1 MSRLI
6 KIVLAV
12 SSGVM
17 LSLAWLGFPGWMLFA
32 AFLPLLALEDLY
44 ISREGKRAYFS
55 LWGYVFITFL
65 IWNGFTTWWII
76 HATPVGAF
84 LAIVANTFL
93 MTFFFMTAHWVR
105 RHSSARLGYLAMVTF
120 WITFEY
126 CHFHWDIEWPWLI
139 LGNGFANDVKII
151 QWYSVTGALGGSVWI
166 WLVNI
171 WLYLHM
177 KKFAGTGWSPK
188 LSRSLAGL
196 ALLVIIPMVISLIQY
211 FNYEEKSDP
220 RKVLIIQPNI
230 DPYSETHDEGAMNNK
245 LNKFIQLTKAHLQA
259 GTDYIVGPETVFEQD
274 WNEARL
280 EEYPA
285 VRSLK
290 ELTFGDHHRALVIG
304 ASTYSFYPAGAQQ
317 PTATAR
323 KTRDGVFYDVF
334 NTAIFMDNSGVL
346 QTYHKSILVAGVEK
360 MPFRKSLRFL
370 DEMVI
375 NLGGTNGSLGIQDE
389 PENFNSGNGD
399 KIAPAICYESVFGGY
414 LTEFIRKGGGVI
426 FIITNDG
433 WWKNTPGY
441 RQHFSFAR
449 LRAIEMRRSIVR
461 SANTGISGIINQR
474 GDIVVQSS
482 WWVEGAVTGEIN
494 MNHRL
499 TLYARYGDYLGRIA
513 AFGAVLIL
521 LALISTTVLRKIKN
535 RINPNCVKPR

>member
-6 KIVLAV
+6 KIALAV

-17 LSLAWLGFPGWMLFA
+17 LSLAWLGMPGWILFA
-32 AFLPLLALEDLY
+32 AFLPLLTLEDIYLA
-44 ISREGKRAYFS
+44 REGKRAYFS
-55 LWGYVFITFL
+55 LWGYVFLTFL
-65 IWNGFTTWWII
+65 IWNGLTTWWII

-93 MTFFFMTAHWVR
+93 MAFFFMAAHWVR
-105 RHSSARLGYLAMVTF
+105 RHSASSPGYLVMF
-120 WITFEY
+120 ILWITFEY
-126 CHFHWDIEWPWLI
+126 CHFHWDIEWPWLM
-139 LGNGFANDVKII
+139 LGNGFANDIKII
-151 QWYSVTGALGGSVWI
+151 QWYSVTGTLGGSIWI

-171 WLYLHM
+171 WLFLLI
-177 KKFAGTGWSPK
+177 KNFAGYGWSPK

-196 ALLVIIPMVISLIQY
+196 VLVVAIPMVISLVQY

-220 RKVLIIQPNI
+220 RKVLIVQPNI

-245 LNKFIQLTKAHLQA
+245 LNKFIELTKAHLQA

-285 VRSLK
+285 VRALK

-304 ASTYSFYPAGAQQ
+304 ASTYTFYPPGSQQ
-317 PTATAR
+317 PTPTAR
-323 KTRDGVFYDVF
+323 KTRDGVYYDVY
-334 NTAIFMDNSGVL
+334 NTAIFMDNSGVI
-346 QTYHKSILVAGVEK
+346 QTHHKSILVAGVEK
-360 MPFRKSLRFL
+360 MPFRKALKFL

-375 NLGGTNGSLGIQDE
+375 NLGGTTGSLGIQAE

-414 LTEFIRKGGGVI
+414 LTQFVRKGAGVI

-474 GDIVVQSS
+474 GDIVAYSG
-482 WWVEGAVTGEIN
+482 WWEEDALPGEIN
-494 MNHRL
+494 MNNSL
-499 TLYARYGDYLGRIA
+499 TLYARYGDYLGRMA
-513 AFGAVLIL
+513 AFGSMLIL
-521 LALISTTVLRKIKN
+521 LVLISTTVLRKIK
-535 RINPNCVKPR
+535 KPHQS

>member
-6 KIVLAV
+6 KILLSV

-32 AFLPLLALEDLY
+32 AFLPLLALEDHYRL
-44 ISREGKRAYFS
+44 RGGKHAFLS
-55 LWGYVFITFL
+55 LGGYVFLTFL
-65 IWNGFTTWWII
+65 VWNGLTTWWIM

-93 MTFFFMTAHWVR
+93 MSFFFMTTHWVR
-105 RHSSARLGYLAMVTF
+105 RRSSSSLGYPAMVAL
-120 WITFEY
+120 WITFEF
-126 CHFHWDIEWPWLI
+126 CHFHWDIEWPWLM
-139 LGNGFANDVKII
+139 LGNGFANDIKLI
-151 QWYSVTGALGGSVWI
+151 QWYSVTGTLGGSVWI

-171 WLYLHM
+171 WLFLLV
-177 KKFAGTGWSPK
+177 KKLAGEGWSSK
-188 LSRSLAGL
+188 LWQSLAGL
-196 ALLVIIPMVISLIQY
+196 AVLVLIPMLISIIQY
-211 FNYEEKSDP
+211 VKYEETSDP
-220 RKVLIIQPNI
+220 RRVLIVQPNI
-230 DPYSETHDEGAMNNK
+230 DPYSETHDVGAMNNK
-245 LNKFIQLTKAHLQA
+245 LNKFIELAKAHLPE

-280 EEYPA
+280 GEYPA
-285 VRSLK
+285 VKALK
-290 ELTFGDHHRALVIG
+290 ELTAGDQSRSLVIG
-304 ASTYSFYPAGAQQ
+304 ASTFAFYPPGDQA
-317 PTATAR
+317 PSATAR
-323 KTRDGVFYDVF
+323 RTRDGVYYDVY

-360 MPFRKSLRFL
+360 MPFRKSLKFL

-375 NLGGTNGSLGIQDE
+375 NLGGTNGSLGVQAE
-389 PENFNSGNGD
+389 PVNFVSARGD

-414 LTEFIRKGGGVI
+414 LSEFVRKGAGAI

-449 LRAIEMRRSIVR
+449 LRAIEMRRSVVR

-474 GDIVVQSS
+474 GDIVAQSG
-482 WWVEGAVTGEIN
+482 WWVESAISGEFNIN
-494 MNHRL
+494 HQQ
-499 TLYARYGDYLGRIA
+499 TIYARYGDYLGRMA
-513 AFGAVLIL
+513 AFGSVLIL
-521 LALISTTVLRKIKN
+521 LGLISGIVLKKIK
-535 RINPNCVKPR
+535 KPHQF